1 MTTEFECASF
11 DELVLI
17 IKDIEFKYSECK
29 VMSEKESKRFPHVEL
44 ILKSPCGHFAEA
56 LVTSHDPE
64 VGKEN
69 IVRGEY
75 DGLLIEE
82 DVALSLAKL
91 ANSY

>member
-11 DELVLI
+11 DDLVLVI
-17 IKDIEFKYSECK
+17 GDIEFKYFECEI
-29 VMSEKESKRFPHVEL
+29 MSERANKRFPNVEL
-44 ILKSPCGHFAEA
+44 ILKSPCGYFAEA
-56 LVTSHDPE
+56 LVSSHDSK

-91 ANSY
+91 ANAY

>member
-17 IKDIEFKYSECK
+17 IEGIEFKYSECK
-29 VMSEKESKRFPHVEL
+29 VLSERESKRFPNVEL
-44 ILKSPCGHFAEA
+44 VLKSPCGHFAEA
-56 LVTSHDPE
+56 LVSSRDAE
-64 VGKEN
+64 VGKSN

-75 DGLLIEE
+75 DGLLIDE

-91 ANSY
+91 AKSY

>member
-1 MTTEFECASF
+1 MTTKFECTSF

-17 IKDIEFKYSECK
+17 IEGIEFKYSECQ
-29 VMSEKESKRFPHVEL
+29 VMSERESKRFPNVEL
-44 ILKSPCGHFAEA
+44 VLKSPCGHFAEA
-56 LVTSHDPE
+56 LVSSQDSD
-64 VGKEN
+64 VGKSN

-91 ANSY
+91 AKSY